1 MKGDMREI
9 NLASYLPP
17 FMQEY
22 KEPIQALDAETPE
35 FVLVWQ
41 AKDRVLYNR
50 FIETADEYGI
60 SRYEAMLGIH
70 PSEEDTLESRR
81 SRVRSLWFNTIPYT
95 LKTLIRKLIT
105 LCGEGN
111 FEVRNDFDVGY
122 TLTVITDLELYGQ
135 VEQLEHILDVMTPM
149 NLVIDSQ
156 NMIRVNAE
164 GGYHIG
170 NVVSWIDLDEITP
183 DFKETNNIRGDANIA
198 NVISDVQMIQVTP
211 DFKEN
216 NEISGGSNVS
226 VVMTV
231 TEITQVE
238 SEV

>member
-1 MKGDMREI
+1 MTRNVD
-9 NLASYLPP
+9 LVSYLPS
-17 FMQEY
+17 FMTEY
-22 KEPIQALDAETPE
+22 KEPVLALEAENPE
-35 FVLVWQ
+35 FDLLWV
-41 AKDRVLYNR
+41 AKDKVLYNR

-60 SRYEAMLGIH
+60 SRYEAMLGIS
-70 PSEEDTLESRR
+70 PTAQDTLESRR

-111 FEVRNDFDVGY
+111 FEVRNDFEVGY
-122 TLTVITDLELYGQ
+122 NLTVITDLELYGQ
-135 VEQLEHILDVMTPM
+135 VEQLEHILDIMTPM
-149 NLVIDSQ
+149 NLVVDSQ
-156 NMIRVNAE
+156 NMFNVSAS
-164 GGYHIG
+164 GGSYIG
-170 NVVSWIDLDEITP
+170 GQIGWVDLDEITP
-183 DFKETNNIRGDANIA
+183 DFKETNSIRGDANIA

>member
-1 MKGDMREI
+1 
-9 NLASYLPP
+9 
-17 FMQEY
+17 
-22 KEPIQALDAETPE
+22 
-35 FVLVWQ
+35 
-41 AKDRVLYNR
+41 
-50 FIETADEYGI
+50 
-60 SRYEAMLGIH
+60 
-70 PSEEDTLESRR
+70 
-81 SRVRSLWFNTIPYT
+81 
-95 LKTLIRKLIT
+95 
-105 LCGEGN
+105 
-111 FEVRNDFDVGY
+111 
-122 TLTVITDLELYGQ
+122 LYGQ

-183 DFKETNNIRGDANIA
+183 DFKETNSIRGDANIA